1 MAVEVAPPS
10 VTYPS
15 DLTSWQGRLAG
26 CRGELTEL
34 VGLHCCRCRLF
45 RLKKNHTPLH
55 PRICNMQEALSSR
68 QWTVVAWSWRMPTSD
83 TAVTSPGPPM
93 RVCIVTTF
101 PPVLLP
107 RWLCWASQW
116 VFFLGERSAVP
127 GHSCRS
133 CGGAPPIYGSLQATA
148 TFCLPHLHPPRASSA
163 AMMGKQLAA
172 EMAATS
178 EGTLTVGSAAG
189 PSPGIVILARCFSH
203 LEICSAGRRRE
214 PRVVSF
220 ARWVGF

>member
-1 MAVEVAPPS
+1 M
-10 VTYPS
+10 TYPS
-15 DLTSWQGRLAG
+15 DLASWQGCLAG

-45 RLKKNHTPLH
+45 RLKKNKSRPSA
-55 PRICNMQEALSSR
+55 PQNMQHAGSLV
-68 QWTVVAWSWRMPTSD
+68 QQTVGSGGLELEGPTSD

-107 RWLCWASQW
+107 QWLCWASQW

-127 GHSCRS
+127 GHSCWS
-133 CGGAPPIYGSLQATA
+133 CGGALPICGSLQATA
-148 TFCLPHLHPPRASSA
+148 TFCLPHLHPPGASSA
-163 AMMGKQLAA
+163 AMMGEQLAA

-189 PSPGIVILARCFSH
+189 PSPGVVILARCFSH
-203 LEICSAGRRRE
+203 LETCSAGLRRE
-214 PRVVSF
+214 PRVISF